1 MKTQNEKSGMNVLIV
16 EDSRTQAEFLQHIL
30 ENEGYRVIVAVNGS
44 QALEKIKIE
53 RPTIVLTDI
62 VMPEMDGY
70 ELCRAIK
77 QNENFADIPVI
88 LVTQLFDPADLI
100 KGLDAGAN
108 NIIIKPFE
116 PKHVISRITSTLQS
130 LAYPDSG
137 DASAALEVSLDGRT
151 HLIPASQLRSSAIL
165 LSTYDLA
172 LKKNAELQD
181 ANERLAVM
189 NENLQ
194 QAVDSLQR
202 SNEKIL
208 ASLTSENPSCT
219 IEPHILLSERKMKEH
234 SWTDPACSYPDGNA
248 TEYPSVGLDITEKE
262 ELVLKIRE
270 SEERYRNVVEDQTE
284 FICRFTPDGII
295 TFVND
300 AYCRYFGLN
309 KSVCI
314 GSPHKV
320 LLPDED
326 IGLMKQHLASLTLEN
341 PTGTIEHRILL
352 PDGKI
357 RWHFWTD
364 RACFGADGKVTEY
377 QSVGIDT
384 TEKQEQAQ
392 KMRESEDR
400 FRMITE
406 LSPFPIS
413 ILDSS
418 GNFQYLNK
426 KFEQLFGYTIL
437 DIPTQKEWLSK
448 AFPECTER
456 MKAIYDRKQDL
467 VCTDWDSVKPQLFPI
482 RCKDGTVRQIH
493 FCPITLA
500 NGELFVVYEDL
511 TDKTESD
518 RLRSVLVSIVN
529 SSHDAIIGKSL
540 DGTILSWNKAAER
553 YYGYL
558 AEEVIGKSIEIII
571 PPELRV
577 HIPLFLQRIRNGEII
592 DRFDTIRVRKDGS
605 RVEVCITI
613 SPIRD
618 EEGHI
623 VGISTIAQNI
633 AERKKYEVSRMFN
646 EQVLHRR

>member
-1 MKTQNEKSGMNVLIV
+1 MNTLNERCGVNILVV
-16 EDSRTQAEFLQHIL
+16 EDSRTQAEYLKHIL
-30 ENEGYRVIVAVNGS
+30 ENEGYRVIVAVNGN
-44 QALEKIKIE
+44 QALEQIKIKE
-53 RPTIVLTDI
+53 PAIVLTDLL
-62 VMPEMDGY
+62 MPEMDGY
-70 ELCRAIK
+70 ALCRAIK
-77 QNENFADIPVI
+77 QDKNFSHIPVI

-100 KGLDAGAN
+100 KGLEAGAN

-130 LAYPDSG
+130 PVSDSG
-137 DASAALEVSLDGRT
+137 DTGAALEVSLDGRM
-151 HLIPASQLRSSAIL
+151 HRIPANQLRTPAIL
-165 LSTYDLA
+165 LSAYDLA
-172 LKKNAELQD
+172 LKKNAELQE
-181 ANERLAVM
+181 ANDRLASI

-194 QAVDSLQR
+194 QTVDKLQR
-202 SNEKIL
+202 ANETIL
-208 ASLTSENPSCT
+208 ASFSSENPSGT
-219 IEPHILLSERKMKEH
+219 IGPQVLRSDRKTGEH
-234 SWTDPACSYPDGNA
+234 SMVDTVCPDTKGNA
-248 TEYPSVGLDITEKE
+248 TDNLSVGLTITEKE
-262 ELVLKIRE
+262 ELISKIRE

-320 LLPDED
+320 LLPAED
-326 IGLMKQHLASLTLEN
+326 TGLMKQHLESLTSEN
-341 PTGTIEHRILL
+341 PVGTIEHRILL
-352 PDGKI
+352 PDGEI

-364 RACFGADGKVTEY
+364 RACFDADGKVTEF

-384 TEKQEQAQ
+384 TDKQEHAQ
-392 KMRESEDR
+392 KIRESEDR

-413 ILDSS
+413 IIDSS

-426 KFEQLFGYTIL
+426 KFEQLFGYTIS

-448 AFPECTER
+448 AFPECSER
-456 MKAIYDRKQDL
+456 MNTIYSHKQDL
-467 VCTDWDSVKPQLFPI
+467 MCTDWGVIKPRLFPVT
-482 RCKDGTVRQIH
+482 CKDGTVRQMH

-500 NGELFVVYEDL
+500 SGDQFVVYEDL

-529 SSHDAIIGKSL
+529 SSQDAIIGKSL

-571 PPELRV
+571 PPELRI
-577 HIPLFLQRIRNGEII
+577 HLPLFLQRIRNGEII
-592 DRFDTIRVRKDGS
+592 DRFDTVRLRKDGS
-605 RVEVCITI
+605 RVEVCVTL
-613 SPIRD
+613 SPIKD

-623 VGISTIAQNI
+623 IGISTIAQNI
-633 AERKKYEVSRMFN
+633 AEREKSEISRMFRQ
-646 EQVLHRR
+646 QVLHRR

>member
-1 MKTQNEKSGMNVLIV
+1 
-16 EDSRTQAEFLQHIL
+16 
-30 ENEGYRVIVAVNGS
+30 
-44 QALEKIKIE
+44 
-53 RPTIVLTDI
+53 
-62 VMPEMDGY
+62 
-70 ELCRAIK
+70 
-77 QNENFADIPVI
+77 
-88 LVTQLFDPADLI
+88 
-100 KGLDAGAN
+100 
-108 NIIIKPFE
+108 
-116 PKHVISRITSTLQS
+116 
-130 LAYPDSG
+130 
-137 DASAALEVSLDGRT
+137 
-151 HLIPASQLRSSAIL
+151 
-165 LSTYDLA
+165 
-172 LKKNAELQD
+172 
-181 ANERLAVM
+181 
-189 NENLQ
+189 
-194 QAVDSLQR
+194 
-202 SNEKIL
+202 
-208 ASLTSENPSCT
+208 
-219 IEPHILLSERKMKEH
+219 
-234 SWTDPACSYPDGNA
+234 
-248 TEYPSVGLDITEKE
+248 
-262 ELVLKIRE
+262 
-270 SEERYRNVVEDQTE
+270 

-326 IGLMKQHLASLTLEN
+326 IRLMKQHLASLTPEN
-341 PTGTIEHRILL
+341 PTGTIEHRIIL

-364 RACFGADGKVTEY
+364 RACFDADGKVTEY

-384 TEKQEQAQ
+384 TEKQEHVQ
-392 KMRESEDR
+392 KIRDSEDR

-426 KFEQLFGYTIL
+426 KFEQLFGYTIS

-448 AFPECTER
+448 AFPESTER
-456 MKAIYDRKQDL
+456 MSAIYNRKPDL
-467 VCTDWDSVKPQLFPI
+467 VCTEWDVVKPHLFPVT
-482 RCKDGTVRQIH
+482 CQDGTIRQTH

-500 NGELFVVYEDL
+500 SGEQFVVYEDL

-540 DGTILSWNKAAER
+540 DNTILSWNKAAER

-577 HIPLFLQRIRNGEII
+577 HLPLFLQRIRNGEII
-592 DRFDTIRVRKDGS
+592 DRFDTVRLRKDGS
-605 RVEVCITI
+605 RVGVCVTL

-618 EEGHI
+618 EDGRI
-623 VGISTIAQNI
+623 FGISTIAQNI
-633 AERKKYEVSRMFN
+633 AEREKSEISRMFRQ
-646 EQVLHRR
+646 QVLHRC

>member
-1 MKTQNEKSGMNVLIV
+1 MKTHNENSGVSILIV
-16 EDSRTQAEFLQHIL
+16 EDSRTQAEYLKHIL
-30 ENEGYRVIVAVNGS
+30 ETEGYRVVHAANGI
-44 QALEKIKIE
+44 QALEQIKIKQ
-53 RPTIVLTDI
+53 PAIVLTDI
-62 VMPEMDGY
+62 LMPEMDGY
-70 ELCRAIK
+70 ALCRAIK
-77 QNENFADIPVI
+77 QDENIAHIPVI

-100 KGLDAGAN
+100 KGLEAGAN

-130 LAYPDSG
+130 PAYPDPG
-137 DASAALEVSLDGRT
+137 DASAALEVSLNGRT
-151 HLIPASQLRSSAIL
+151 HRIPANQLRTPAIL

-172 LKKNAELQD
+172 LKKNADLQE
-181 ANERLAVM
+181 ANDRLAVM

-194 QAVDSLQR
+194 QAVDTLQR
-202 SNEKIL
+202 ANENIL
-208 ASLTSENPSCT
+208 ASLSQENPSGT
-219 IEPHILLSERKMKEH
+219 IEPRVLPYDRKTGEH
-234 SWTDPACSYPDGNA
+234 SWMDHAGSDTEEDA
-248 TEYPSVGLDITEKE
+248 TEHPSVGLDSTEKE

-326 IGLMKQHLASLTLEN
+326 IELMKQYLASLTPEK

-364 RACFGADGKVTEY
+364 RACFGADGKVTEF

-384 TEKQEQAQ
+384 TEKQEHVQ
-392 KMRESEDR
+392 KIRESEDR

-426 KFEQLFGYTIL
+426 KFEQLFGYTIS

-448 AFPECTER
+448 AFPECTEH
-456 MKAIYDRKQDL
+456 MNAIYNAKQDL
-467 VCTDWDSVKPQLFPI
+467 VCTDWGIVKPRLFPVT
-482 RCKDGTVRQIH
+482 CKNGIVRQMH
-493 FCPITLA
+493 FCPITLTS
-500 NGELFVVYEDL
+500 GEQFVVYEDL

-540 DGTILSWNKAAER
+540 DGTILSWNKSAER

-592 DRFDTIRVRKDGS
+592 DRFDTIRLRKDGS
-605 RVEVCITI
+605 RVGVCVTI

-618 EEGHI
+618 EKGHI
-623 VGISTIAQNI
+623 IGISTIAQNI
-633 AERKKYEVSRMFN
+633 AEREKSEVSRMFRQ
-646 EQVLHRR
+646 QVLHRR